1 MLRDAW
7 ASADGYL
14 SVKLSLSTE
23 ISGEQN
29 VLLMFQM
36 PKWGLVIAGSFSLSA
51 LSAWG
56 GMCFPV

>member
-1 MLRDAW
+1 MLGDAW

-14 SVKLSLSTE
+14 SESVLKRRN
-23 ISGEQN
+23 SGEQD

-36 PKWGLVIAGSFSLSA
+36 PKWGLVIAGSFLPSA

-56 GMCFPV
+56 GMCFSIC